1 MIAPIAISTVHGKN
15 LAVMLASIREYCPEI
30 PVYLRG
36 PASVLDRFDA
46 DVKMVGTPHNFG
58 EDYNDIINCALK
70 DFDSVVVANDDIVLT
85 PTSYKVL
92 MDDVDIISDLSLNP
106 GWVAARCD
114 SARAVQNIRWN
125 PEGEAIDMCRFTSES
140 KIRRADVISPIFAW
154 INSEAFTKCPFPP
167 LNWYSDDVQ
176 CSDLEALDALA
187 YEAPTPICQTVV

>member
-1 MIAPIAISTVHGKN
+1 VISPIAISTVHGKN

-46 DVKMVGTPHNFG
+46 DVKVIGSPRNFG

-85 PTSYKVL
+85 PSSYKVL
-92 MDDVDIISDLSLNP
+92 LEDVEIVSDMKLNP
-106 GWVAARCD
+106 GWVASRCD
-114 SARAVQNIRWN
+114 WARAWI
-125 PEGEAIDMCRFTSES
+125 C
-140 KIRRADVISPIFAW
+140 AD
-154 INSEAFTKCPFPP
+154 AFTKCPFPP

-176 CSDLEALDALA
+176 CNDLREVGYKNFVSAS
-187 YEAPTPICQTVV
+187 YVHHVGSQTVGVDANALTNQAMPWLMKNRPQYAKRWFNS